1 MNIILTEKK
10 ENIIDNTKSYKII
23 TPKEIKKIEKIEY
36 DKIIILLY
44 GNFTINSI
52 LPDNSNLF
60 SLASIKPSCNNEFL
74 ESLYF
79 PVFEKKT
86 FDFCYKVF
94 EEDFIINYFNY
105 LQPEAEIKLE
115 GIELKIKNIEDLKRM
130 ADAIISTEDKSN
142 FKGIFVDS
150 KRIFA
155 LLNFIEDDDLL
166 FKSFEYLYHD
176 FFKDRPFFKELKKES
191 NLAPLPFTLINFAPN
206 VNTKLYNKYNFV
218 LDVDTEK
225 ESEFLRKKDE
235 EILKEREKRWE
246 SQ

>member
-23 TPKEIKKIEKIEY
+23 TLKEVKKIEKIEY
-36 DKIIILLY
+36 DKIIVLLY
-44 GNFTINSI
+44 GNFTINSA
-52 LPDNSNLF
+52 LPDNSNFF
-60 SLASIKPSCNNEFL
+60 SLASIRPSCKDKFI

-79 PVFEKKT
+79 PIFDKKT

-105 LQPEAEIKLE
+105 LQPEEEIKLE
-115 GIELKIKNIEDLKRM
+115 EVELKIKDLKDLKRM
-130 ADAIISTEDKSN
+130 ADIIISSEDKSN

-176 FFKDRPFFKELKKES
+176 FFKDRPFFKELKRES
-191 NLAPLPFTLINFAPN
+191 NLAPLPSTPINFASD
-206 VNTKLYNKYNFV
+206 VLLKLYNKYNFV
-218 LDVDTEK
+218 LDVDTKK
-225 ESEFLRKKDE
+225 ENEFLSKIDE
-235 EILKEREKRWE
+235 EILKEKEKQWE

>member
-23 TPKEIKKIEKIEY
+23 TLKEVKKIEKIEY
-36 DKIIILLY
+36 DKIIVLLY
-44 GNFTINSI
+44 GNFTINNV
-52 LPDNSNLF
+52 LPDSSNFF
-60 SLASIKPSCNNEFL
+60 SLASIRPSCKDKFI

-79 PVFEKKT
+79 PIFDKKT

-105 LQPEAEIKLE
+105 LQPDEEIKLE
-115 GIELKIKNIEDLKRM
+115 EVELKIKNLKDLKRM
-130 ADAIISTEDKSN
+130 ADIIISSEDKSN

-176 FFKDRPFFKELKKES
+176 FFKNRPFFKELKRES
-191 NLAPLPFTLINFAPN
+191 NLAPLPSTSINFASDI
-206 VNTKLYNKYNFV
+206 NTKLYNKYNFV
-218 LDVDTEK
+218 LDADTEK

-235 EILKEREKRWE
+235 EILKEKEKQWE